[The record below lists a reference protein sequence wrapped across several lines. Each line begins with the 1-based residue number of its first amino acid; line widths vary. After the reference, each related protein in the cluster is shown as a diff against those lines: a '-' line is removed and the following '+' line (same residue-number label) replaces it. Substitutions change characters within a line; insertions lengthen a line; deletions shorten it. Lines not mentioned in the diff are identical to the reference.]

1 MSYVK
6 NLSVFPKLTAA
17 LFIGATCF
25 LSQSALAE
33 DEPSLGSYESY
44 IKAVD
49 AICYASAVTDGK
61 NPPPWNT
68 PVGNLPKDII
78 TISRNNY
85 PDIYDPASNQKFKDG
100 IKAIKGDDQEL
111 SGQIALESQN
121 LPLGSQIEK
130 ASLLYKERMNSIYA
144 CAVLNAKYKIHTRL
158 VKEFKP
164 EGTNI
169 VRNLQKATQ
178 QIDAL
183 MKQKSCINIS
193 KSEGE
198 GSELSV
204 KRSLIR
210 SSTLEYCN
218 YRHYL
223 NYVDYNVK
231 NSLSRV
237 ITAEEKSRN
246 KPASASGEL
255 DRFPNSEAIATALVD
270 INSRAT
276 NEIAHTQQVF
286 DDAFD
291 SYREFEQ
298 NYASHIL
305 MILIE
310 DRYLVIREYVRDTMN
325 PIGQVI
331 YKALNAESPGK

>member
-1 MSYVK
+1 MSHVK
-6 NLSVFPKLTAA
+6 PSYPYIALLCTIFAVVF
-17 LFIGATCF
+17 I
-25 LSQSALAE
+25 SQTVVAE
-33 DEPSLGSYESY
+33 EAPPLGSYDSY

-49 AICYASAVTDGK
+49 AICYASSVVDGK

-78 TISRNNY
+78 TITRNNY
-85 PDIYDPASNQKFKDG
+85 PDIYDPNANQKFKDG
-100 IKAIKGDDQEL
+100 IQAIRGDDQEL
-111 SGQIALESQN
+111 SAQIALESQN

-144 CAVLNAKYKIHTRL
+144 CAVLNAKYKIHKRML
-158 VKEFKP
+158 VTYKP

-169 VRNLQKATQ
+169 VRNLQQATQ
-178 QIDAL
+178 KIDAL
-183 MKQKSCINIS
+183 MKQKKCINIS
-193 KSEGE
+193 SSEGE

-210 SSTLEYCN
+210 SSTIEYCN

-237 ITAEEKSRN
+237 IEAEEKSRN
-246 KPASASGEL
+246 KPASASGVL
-255 DRFPNSEAIATALVD
+255 DRFPNSESVATALVD

-276 NEIAHTQQVF
+276 TEIAQTQRVF

-291 SYREFEQ
+291 AYREFEQ

-310 DRYLVIREYVRDTMN
+310 DRYLVIREYVRDSMN

-331 YKALNAESPGK
+331 YKALNATSPGK